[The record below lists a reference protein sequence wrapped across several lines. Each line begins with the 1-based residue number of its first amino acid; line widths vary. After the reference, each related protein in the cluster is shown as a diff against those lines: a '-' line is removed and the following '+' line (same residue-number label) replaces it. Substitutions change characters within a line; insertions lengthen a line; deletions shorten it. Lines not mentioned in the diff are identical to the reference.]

1 MPLFGKNNGIARSTD
16 LCSCCLKRNMAHG
29 CLCIQRHSLFVQI
42 ALPDALNLMLK
53 AVVSEIRA
61 SVRPNAF
68 LPWSIFPRGTPWLEQ
83 AIACALAAV
92 HP

>member
-16 LCSCCLKRNMAHG
+16 LCSCCLKRNMTHS

-42 ALPDALNLMLK
+42 ALPDALNLILN

-68 LPWSIFPRGTPWLEQ
+68 HGQFSLEGGPWLEQ
-83 AIACALAAV
+83 AIACALAAK